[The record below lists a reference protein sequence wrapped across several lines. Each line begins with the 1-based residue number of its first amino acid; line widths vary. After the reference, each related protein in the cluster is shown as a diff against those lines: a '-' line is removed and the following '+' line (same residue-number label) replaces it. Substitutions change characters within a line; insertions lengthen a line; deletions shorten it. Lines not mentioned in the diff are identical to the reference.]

1 MGKSE
6 KMKKIVP
13 LFALG
18 VLILSSCK
26 TEKKSEVNT
35 PEKELTIL
43 EKVAFAHG
51 YENWKNV
58 REIKFTFNVDRDTTH
73 FERTWIWR
81 PKSNDIVA
89 MGATDTLSYNR
100 KNMDSIA
107 LKTNGGFINDRYW
120 LLAPFNLMWDK
131 TNISFEHTAKT
142 KAPISQGDMQKLTIV
157 YGSEGG
163 YTPGDAYDF
172 YFGDDYLLKEWV
184 FRKGNQAE
192 ASLTTTWED
201 YMDIRGLKLGAMHK
215 NAEGN
220 FKLYLSNIEVQTK

>member
-1 MGKSE
+1 
-6 KMKKIVP
+6 MKKIVS
-13 LFALG
+13 LLVLG

-26 TEKKSEVNT
+26 TEKKSEASAI
-35 PEKELTIL
+35 EKELTIL

-51 YENWKNV
+51 YENWKDVN
-58 REIKFTFNVDRDTTH
+58 EIRFTFNVDRDTTH
-73 FERTWIWR
+73 FERSWTWK

-89 MGATDTLSYNR
+89 IGAQDTLSYNR
-100 KNMDSIA
+100 GNMDSVA

-120 LLAPFNLMWDK
+120 LLAPFNLVWDK
-131 TNISFEHTAKT
+131 NNISYEHTT
-142 KAPISQGDMQKLTIV
+142 EVQAPISKQAMQKLTIV

-192 ASLTTTWED
+192 ASLTTTWEGYID
-201 YMDIRGLKLGAMHK
+201 QKGLKLGAMHK